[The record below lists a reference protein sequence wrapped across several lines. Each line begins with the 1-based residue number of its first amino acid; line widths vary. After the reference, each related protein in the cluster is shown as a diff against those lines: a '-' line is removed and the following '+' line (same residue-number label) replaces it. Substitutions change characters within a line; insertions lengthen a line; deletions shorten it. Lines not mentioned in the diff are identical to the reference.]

1 MQRVISFL
9 SGVLTGALVG
19 AAVALLFAPESGE
32 EVRLQIQ
39 ERSIRLKDD
48 IKAVADARR
57 AELERELAA
66 LRSPYKKEEPQ

>member
-1 MQRVISFL
+1 MQRILSFL

-19 AAVALLFAPESGE
+19 ATVALLFAPESGE
-32 EVRLQIQ
+32 NVRLQIQ

-66 LRSPYKKEEPQ
+66 LRSPYKNEEPQ

>member
-1 MQRVISFL
+1 MQRVLSFL

-48 IKAVADARR
+48 IKTVADTRR